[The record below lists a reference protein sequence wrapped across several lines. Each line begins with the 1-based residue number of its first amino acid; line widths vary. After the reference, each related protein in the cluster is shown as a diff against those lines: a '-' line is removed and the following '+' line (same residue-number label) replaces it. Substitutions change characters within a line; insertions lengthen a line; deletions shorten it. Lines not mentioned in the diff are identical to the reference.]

1 MSVDLEDDTVVA
13 ISKRA
18 GEDQI
23 LQIRSQTARDVNP
36 VKDVPVEE
44 QGDLRQ
50 IEVNYV

>member
-1 MSVDLEDDTVVA
+1 MSVDPEEDTVVA

-23 LQIRSQTARDVNP
+23 LQIRSQTTREVNP